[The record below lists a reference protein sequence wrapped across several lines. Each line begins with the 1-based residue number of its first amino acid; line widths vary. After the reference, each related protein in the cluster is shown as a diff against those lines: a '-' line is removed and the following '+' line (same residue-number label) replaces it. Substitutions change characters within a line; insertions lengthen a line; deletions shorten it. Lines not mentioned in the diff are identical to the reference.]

1 MGFFDFFKRKKPV
14 GQEDERGEANQ
25 EEGLQA
31 SKIKIPLEEAIKIT
45 LHGDDEEML
54 MFFSTLKHK
63 AIFNGE
69 TPPEYV
75 EMDVERYERDLRIS
89 NERLERD
96 KLLIE
101 TARLNNEGIAFEKE
115 GKIDEAIETY
125 EKNISLGFKATHSFD
140 RLRILYRKRKDYEN
154 MARVIKREGE
164 VFGYTQEE
172 VDEKIN
178 RYLDKKDKPKVD
190 VIFPDKPRRVTVEGE
205 TLEDRKKSII
215 DKLPEFEFYTKLEHD
230 QWHIIPFE
238 ESQKLA
244 AIRDEIKSKI
254 DLGAEHER
262 HGRLDLAAQ
271 IYEELVANHVHNTK
285 PYDRL
290 IMIYKRAKLFDD
302 ARDVLE
308 FSINFFRS
316 LKQNQYKYIHYLAD
330 KYGVSEIHGVPIDEY
345 GKIYYYAGVFE
356 LYNPYP
362 IIEKWEKQL
371 ESLKN

>member
-1 MGFFDFFKRKKPV
+1 MGLFDFFKRKRQAAPDC
-14 GQEDERGEANQ
+14 QTDNPTNS
-25 EEGLQA
+25 LQTVSA
-31 SKIKIPLEEAIKIT
+31 KVKVPLEEAIKIT
-45 LHGDDEEML
+45 INAKDDELFES
-54 MFFSTLKHK
+54 FSYIKHK
-63 AIFNGE
+63 FMLDGE
-69 TPPEYV
+69 EPPAFV
-75 EMDVERYERDLRIS
+75 EMDSERYEKDLAIH
-89 NERLERD
+89 NKHLEDERRLFQ
-96 KLLIE
+96 
-101 TARLNNEGIAFEKE
+101 TASLNNQGIALEKE
-115 GKIDEAIETY
+115 GKIDEAIDVY
-125 EKNISLGFKATHSFD
+125 EQNIVLGYKATHSFD

>member
-54 MFFSTLKHK
+54 MVFSTLKHK

-96 KLLIE
+96 KQLVE
-101 TARLNNEGIAFEKE
+101 TARLNNLGIELEKE

-125 EKNISLGFKATHSFD
+125 EKNISLGYKATHSFD

-154 MARVIKREGE
+154 MIRVIKREGE
-164 VFGYTQEE
+164 VFGYTQVEIE
-172 VDEKIN
+172 DKIN
-178 RYLDKKDKPKVD
+178 RYLEKKDRPKIDIVLPRVRQQA
-190 VIFPDKPRRVTVEGE
+190 VIVGE
-205 TLEDRKKSII
+205 TFESKFKAITDR
-215 DKLPEFEFYTKLEHD
+215 LPEFDFYTTVD
-230 QWHIIPFE
+230 QGQRNIIPMD
-238 ESQKLA
+238 ESRNMA
-244 AIRDEIKSKI
+244 DIRDEIKHKI

-262 HGRLDLAAQ
+262 HGRLDLAVLL
-271 IYEELVANHVHNTK
+271 YEDLIANHVHNTK

-308 FSINFFRS
+308 FSIDFFRS
-316 LKQNQYKYIHYLAD
+316 LRQNQYKYIHYLAD

>member
-54 MFFSTLKHK
+54 IFFSTLKHK

-96 KLLIE
+96 ELLNE
-101 TARLNNEGIAFEKE
+101 TARLNNVGIALEKE
-115 GKIDEAIETY
+115 GRIDEAIETY
-125 EKNISLGFKATHSFD
+125 ENNISLGYKATHSFD

-154 MARVIKREGE
+154 MIRVIKREGE
-164 VFGYTQEE
+164 VFGYTQVEIE
-172 VDEKIN
+172 DKIN
-178 RYLDKKDKPKVD
+178 RYLEKKDRPKIDIVLPRVRQQA
-190 VIFPDKPRRVTVEGE
+190 VIEGE
-205 TLEDRKKSII
+205 TLESKFKAITDR
-215 DKLPEFEFYTKLEHD
+215 LPEFDFYTTVD
-230 QWHIIPFE
+230 QGQRNIIPMD
-238 ESQKLA
+238 ESRNMA
-244 AIRDEIKSKI
+244 DIRDEIKHKI

-262 HGRLDLAAQ
+262 HGRLDLAVPL
-271 IYEELVANHVHNTK
+271 YEDLIANHVHNTK

-308 FSINFFRS
+308 FSIDFFRS
-316 LKQNQYKYIHYLAD
+316 LRQNQYKYIHYLAD

>member
-63 AIFNGE
+63 AILNGE

-75 EMDVERYERDLRIS
+75 EMDVERYERDLRVS

-96 KLLIE
+96 ELLNE
-101 TARLNNEGIAFEKE
+101 TARLNNVGIALEKE
-115 GKIDEAIETY
+115 GRIDEAIETY
-125 EKNISLGFKATHSFD
+125 ENNISLGYKATHSFD
-140 RLRILYRKRKDYEN
+140 RLRILYRKRKDYDN
-154 MARVIKREGE
+154 MVRVIRREGE

>member
-69 TPPEYV
+69 TPPGYV

-96 KLLIE
+96 ELLNE
-101 TARLNNEGIAFEKE
+101 TARLNNVGIALEKE
-115 GKIDEAIETY
+115 GRIDEAIETY
-125 EKNISLGFKATHSFD
+125 ENNISLGYKAAHSFD

-154 MARVIKREGE
+154 MIRVIKREGE
-164 VFGYTQEE
+164 VFDYTQVEIE
-172 VDEKIN
+172 DKIN
-178 RYLDKKDKPKVD
+178 RYLEKKDRPKIDIVLPRVRQQA
-190 VIFPDKPRRVTVEGE
+190 VIEGE
-205 TLEDRKKSII
+205 TLESKFKAITDR
-215 DKLPEFEFYTKLEHD
+215 LPEFDFYTTAD
-230 QWHIIPFE
+230 QGQRNIIPMD
-238 ESQKLA
+238 ESRNMA
-244 AIRDEIKSKI
+244 DIRDEIKHKI

-262 HGRLDLAAQ
+262 HGRLDLAVPL
-271 IYEELVANHVHNTK
+271 YEDLIANHVHNTK